1 MSSSP
6 PSVAVRPMTLVD
18 LPTVL
23 EIDRLS
29 FALPWPE
36 RSYRFELSEN
46 PAAHLLVA
54 ETGRENHRSV
64 VGYVGFWLIVDEA
77 HISTIAVDPRWRG
90 QGIGELMLGRMLAA
104 ARKLGAEMATL
115 EVRASNE
122 AAINLYRKFGFQVVG
137 RRTAYYRDN
146 EEDALLMTLADLS
159 ARTDEAAGG
168 VG

>member
-1 MSSSP
+1 
-6 PSVAVRPMTLVD
+6 MTLAD
-18 LPTVL
+18 LPAVL

-46 PAAHLLVA
+46 PAAHLMVA
-54 ETGRENHRSV
+54 EMGRVNHRAV

-77 HISTIAVDPRWRG
+77 HISTIAVDPGWRS
-90 QGIGELMLGRMLAA
+90 QGIGELMLGHTLVA
-104 ARKLGAEMATL
+104 ARNLGADMATL

-137 RRTAYYRDN
+137 RRAAYYRDN

-159 ARTDEAAGG
+159 ARMDETAGG
-168 VG
+168 IA